1 MTFVMDLARLR
12 LIIADGHYAIDPIAV
27 AEALLRVPD
36 AALLLAAP
44 RRAMP

>member
-12 LIIADGHYAIDPIAV
+12 LTIADGHYAIDPIAV

-36 AALLLAAP
+36 IARLLAPHWPAG
-44 RRAMP
+44 A